1 MSAWL
6 NLHWQSFLL
15 AGRRMLLNPL
25 ATLFTALVIGIA
37 LSLPAGLY
45 TLIDNL
51 SSLGG
56 RISGSPQ
63 ISIFLDL
70 DAQSAD
76 VAKIQD
82 KLKNHTTVRKSR
94 FVSRADALHK
104 LEASSGLNDVAK
116 SLQQNPLPD
125 AFVIEPATGEP
136 PALDKLRNEASKWPK
151 VAHVQL
157 DSAWAKRLA
166 ALADLGRQA
175 ALLLAA
181 LLGFALV
188 AVTGNTIR
196 LQILTQREEI
206 EVSKLIGATSAF
218 IRRPFLYF
226 GTVQGLTGGLAAWL
240 VVDGGVWLLNSNV
253 AQLAALYAS
262 DFRLHP
268 LSIDGGLILLGFA
281 ALLGW
286 LGAYLSVSFYL
297 RKIEP
302 R

>member
-1 MSAWL
+1 MNNWF
-6 NLHWQSFLL
+6 NLHWHSFLL
-15 AGRRMLLNPL
+15 AARRMLLNPF

-56 RISGSPQ
+56 RINSSPQ
-63 ISIFLDL
+63 ISIFLTL

-76 VAKIQD
+76 VTKIQN
-82 KLKNHTTVRKSR
+82 KLKNNTTVRKAR
-94 FVSRADALHK
+94 FVSRADALHS
-104 LEASSGLNDVAK
+104 LEASAGLNDVAK

-125 AFVIEPATGEP
+125 AFMIEPATGEP
-136 PALDKLRNEASKWPK
+136 AALDKLRDEASKWPK

-157 DSAWAKRLA
+157 DSAWARRLA
-166 ALADLGRQA
+166 AFSDLGRQA
-175 ALLLAA
+175 ALMLAA

-226 GTVQGLTGGLAAWL
+226 GVMQGLTGGLAAWL
-240 VVDGGVWLLNSNV
+240 AVDAGMWLLNNNV
-253 AQLAALYAS
+253 AQLARLYAS
-262 DFRLHP
+262 DFRLHA
-268 LSIDGGLILLGFA
+268 LSIDSGIILLAFA

-286 LGAYLSVSFYL
+286 LGAYLSVSLYL

>member
-1 MSAWL
+1 MNNWF

-15 AGRRMLLNPL
+15 AGRRLLRNPL

-37 LSLPAGLY
+37 LSLPASLY
-45 TLIDNL
+45 TLLDNL

-56 RISGSPQ
+56 RINSSPQ

-76 VAKIQD
+76 VEKIQR
-82 KLKNHTTVRKSR
+82 KLKNHATVRKAR
-94 FVSRADALHK
+94 FVSRADALRK
-104 LEASSGLNDVAK
+104 LETSAGLNDVAK

-125 AFVIEPATGEP
+125 AFIIEPATGEP
-136 PALDKLRNEASKWPK
+136 ATLDKLRNEAGKWPK

-157 DSAWAKRLA
+157 DSAWARRLA
-166 ALADLGRQA
+166 AFSDLGQQA
-175 ALLLAA
+175 ALMLAA
-181 LLGFALV
+181 LLGFALI

-218 IRRPFLYF
+218 IRRPFLYY
-226 GTVQGLTGGLAAWL
+226 GAMQGLTGGLAAWL
-240 VVDGGVWLLNSNV
+240 VVDGGTWLLNSNV

-268 LSIDGGLILLGFA
+268 LSIDSGFLLLGFA

-286 LGAYLSVSFYL
+286 LGAYLSVSLYL

>member
-1 MSAWL
+1 MNNWF

-15 AGRRMLLNPL
+15 AGRRLLLNPL

-45 TLIDNL
+45 ALLDNL
-51 SSLGG
+51 TSLGG
-56 RISGSPQ
+56 RINGSPQ

-70 DAQSAD
+70 EAQSAD
-76 VAKIQD
+76 VTKIQN
-82 KLKNHTTVRKSR
+82 KLKNHATVRKVR
-94 FVSRADALHK
+94 FVSRADALRN
-104 LEASSGLNDVAK
+104 LESSAGLNDVAK

-136 PALDKLRNEASKWPK
+136 ATLDKLRDEARKWPK

-157 DSAWAKRLA
+157 DSAWARRLA
-166 ALADLGRQA
+166 AFSDLGRQA
-175 ALLLAA
+175 TLMLAA
-181 LLGFALV
+181 LLGLALV

-218 IRRPFLYF
+218 IRRPFLYV
-226 GTVQGLTGGLAAWL
+226 GVMQGLAGGLTAWL
-240 VVDGGVWLLNSNV
+240 AVDGNIWLLNNNV
-253 AQLAALYAS
+253 AQLASLYAS
-262 DFRLHP
+262 DFRLHV
-268 LSIDGGLILLGFA
+268 LSIDSGIILLAFA

-286 LGAYLSVSFYL
+286 LGAYLSVSLYL

>member
-1 MSAWL
+1 MSNWFS
-6 NLHWQSFLL
+6 LHWHAFLL
-15 AGRRMLLNPL
+15 AGRRLLLNPL

-45 TLIDNL
+45 TLLDNL
-51 SSLGG
+51 TSLGD
-56 RISGSPQ
+56 RISGSQQ
-63 ISIFLDL
+63 ISVFLDL

-76 VAKIQD
+76 IAKIQN
-82 KLKNHTTVRKSR
+82 KLKKHATVRKLR
-94 FVSRADALHK
+94 FVSRADALRS
-104 LEASSGLNDVAK
+104 LESSAGLGDVAK

-136 PALDKLRNEASKWPK
+136 AALDKLREEARKWPK

-166 ALADLGRQA
+166 AFADLGRQA

-188 AVTGNTIR
+188 VVTGNTIR

-226 GTVQGLTGGLAAWL
+226 GAIQGLTGGLAAWL
-240 VVDGGVWLLNSNV
+240 VVDGGVSLLNNNV
-253 AQLAALYAS
+253 SQLAALYAS
-262 DFRLHP
+262 DYHLH
-268 LSIDGGLILLGFA
+268 LLNIDGGLILLGFA

-286 LGAYLSVSFYL
+286 LGAYLSVSLYL

>member
-45 TLIDNL
+45 ALLDNL
-51 SSLGG
+51 TSLGG
-56 RISGSPQ
+56 RINSSPQ
-63 ISIFLDL
+63 ISIFLTL

-76 VAKIQD
+76 VAKIQN
-82 KLKNHTTVRKSR
+82 KLKRHASVRKAR
-94 FVSRADALHK
+94 FVSRSDALRS
-104 LEASSGLNDVAK
+104 LEASAGLNDVAK

-125 AFVIEPATGEP
+125 AFVVEPATGEP
-136 PALDKLRNEASKWPK
+136 AALDKLRNEASKWPR

-157 DSAWAKRLA
+157 DSAWARRLA
-166 ALADLGRQA
+166 AFTDLGRQA

-206 EVSKLIGATSAF
+206 EVSKLIGATSTF

-226 GTVQGLTGGLAAWL
+226 GVMQGLTGGLTAWL
-240 VVDGGVWLLNSNV
+240 AVDGSIWLLNNNV
-253 AQLAALYAS
+253 VQLASLYAS
-262 DFRLHP
+262 DFRLHA
-268 LSIDGGLILLGFA
+268 LSINSGIILLTFA

-286 LGAYLSVSFYL
+286 LGAYLSVSLYL

>member
-1 MSAWL
+1 MSAWFS
-6 NLHWQSFLL
+6 LHWHAFLL
-15 AGRRMLLNPL
+15 AGRRLLLNPL

-45 TLIDNL
+45 TLLDNL
-51 SSLGG
+51 TSLGD
-56 RISGSPQ
+56 RISGSQQ
-63 ISIFLDL
+63 ISVFLDL

-76 VAKIQD
+76 IAKIQN
-82 KLKNHTTVRKSR
+82 KLKKHATVRKLR
-94 FVSRADALHK
+94 FVSRADALRS
-104 LEASSGLNDVAK
+104 LESGAGLGDVAK

-136 PALDKLRNEASKWPK
+136 AALDKLREEARKWPK

-166 ALADLGRQA
+166 AFADLGRQA

-181 LLGFALV
+181 LLGLALV
-188 AVTGNTIR
+188 VVTGNTIR

-226 GTVQGLTGGLAAWL
+226 GAIQGLTGGLAAWL
-240 VVDGGVWLLNSNV
+240 VVDGGVLLLNNNV
-253 AQLAALYAS
+253 SQLAALYAS
-262 DFRLHP
+262 DYRLH
-268 LSIDGGLILLGFA
+268 LLNIDGGLTLLGFA

-286 LGAYLSVSFYL
+286 LGAYLSVSLYL

>member
-1 MSAWL
+1 MSAWFS
-6 NLHWQSFLL
+6 LHWHAFLL
-15 AGRRMLLNPL
+15 AGRRLLFNPL

-45 TLIDNL
+45 TLLDNL
-51 SSLGG
+51 TSLGD
-56 RISGSPQ
+56 RISGSQQ
-63 ISIFLDL
+63 ISVFLDL

-76 VAKIQD
+76 IAKIQN
-82 KLKNHTTVRKSR
+82 KLKKHATVRKLR
-94 FVSRADALHK
+94 FVSRADALRS
-104 LEASSGLNDVAK
+104 LESGAGLGDVAK

-136 PALDKLRNEASKWPK
+136 AALDKLREEARKWPK

-166 ALADLGRQA
+166 AFADLGRQA

-181 LLGFALV
+181 LLGLALV
-188 AVTGNTIR
+188 VVTGNTIR

-226 GTVQGLTGGLAAWL
+226 GAIQGLTGGLAAWL
-240 VVDGGVWLLNSNV
+240 VVDGGVSLLNNNV
-253 AQLAALYAS
+253 SQLAALYAS
-262 DFRLHP
+262 DYRLH
-268 LSIDGGLILLGFA
+268 LLNIDGGLTLLGFA

-286 LGAYLSVSFYL
+286 LGAYLSVSLYL

>member
-1 MSAWL
+1 
-6 NLHWQSFLL
+6 
-15 AGRRMLLNPL
+15 MLLNPL

-51 SSLGG
+51 SVLGSH
-56 RISGSPQ
+56 ISSSPQ
-63 ISIFLDL
+63 ISIFLTL
-70 DAQSAD
+70 DAQSTD
-76 VAKIQD
+76 VARIQN
-82 KLKNHTTVRKSR
+82 KLKNHAAVRKVR
-94 FVSRADALHK
+94 FVSRADALRN
-104 LEASSGLNDVAK
+104 LEASAGLNDVAK

-136 PALDKLRNEASKWPK
+136 AALDKLRSAAEKWPK

-157 DSAWAKRLA
+157 DSAWARRLA
-166 ALADLGRQA
+166 AFTELGQQA
-175 ALLLAA
+175 ALMLAA
-181 LLGFALV
+181 LLGCALI

-218 IRRPFLYF
+218 IRRPFLHF
-226 GTVQGLTGGLAAWL
+226 GILQGLTGGLAAWL
-240 VVDGGVWLLNSNV
+240 VVDAGIWLLNNNV

-262 DFRLHP
+262 DFRLQP
-268 LSIDGGLILLGFA
+268 LSIDSGIILLAFA

-286 LGAYLSVSFYL
+286 LGAYLSVSLHL

>member
-1 MSAWL
+1 MNNWF

-15 AGRRMLLNPL
+15 AGRRLLCNPL

-45 TLIDNL
+45 ALLDNL

-56 RISGSPQ
+56 RINSSPQ

-76 VAKIQD
+76 VEKIQR
-82 KLKNHTTVRKSR
+82 KLKNHATVRKAR
-94 FVSRADALHK
+94 FVSRADALRK
-104 LEASSGLNDVAK
+104 LETSAGLNDVAK

-125 AFVIEPATGEP
+125 AFIIEPATGEP
-136 PALDKLRNEASKWPK
+136 AALDKLRDEAAKWPK
-151 VAHVQL
+151 VAHAQL
-157 DSAWAKRLA
+157 DSAWARRLA
-166 ALADLGRQA
+166 AFTALGQQA
-175 ALLLAA
+175 ALMLAA
-181 LLGFALV
+181 LLGFALI

-218 IRRPFLYF
+218 IRRPFLYY
-226 GTVQGLTGGLAAWL
+226 GAMQGLTGGLAAWL
-240 VVDGGVWLLNSNV
+240 VVDGGTWLLNSNV

-268 LSIDGGLILLGFA
+268 LSIDSGFLLLGFA

-286 LGAYLSVSFYL
+286 LGAYLSVSLYL